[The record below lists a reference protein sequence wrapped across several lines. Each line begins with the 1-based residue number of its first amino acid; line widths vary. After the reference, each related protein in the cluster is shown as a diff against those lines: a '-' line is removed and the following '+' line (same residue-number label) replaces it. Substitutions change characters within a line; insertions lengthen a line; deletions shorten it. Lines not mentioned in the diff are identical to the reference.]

1 MLVVR
6 QCILLC
12 HNSDIGITAHFCK
25 LHVCYSR
32 TMFRKLFVRQLRF
45 KQKSMQ
51 TSSTWIVSEI
61 QLTEKFHYV
70 NCWQKQRGGEL
81 MDKGRNLQA
90 WFTANKIYHITA
102 PVTCQ
107 TSSIFTQV
115 VSGFYEELIFGQ
127 IRGHVQVVKYLLKV
141 LCP

>member
-1 MLVVR
+1 M
-6 QCILLC
+6 
-12 HNSDIGITAHFCK
+12 K
-25 LHVCYSR
+25 
-32 TMFRKLFVRQLRF
+32 
-45 KQKSMQ
+45 

-70 NCWQKQRGGEL
+70 MCWQKQRGGEL
-81 MDKGRNLQA
+81 KHKGRNLQA
-90 WFTANKIYHITA
+90 CFTSNKIFHITA

-115 VSGFYEELIFGQ
+115 VSLFDEELIFGQ

-141 LCP
+141 PCP